1 MNQAETPFPEPRHQP
16 YNPCVMGKIN
26 TSVIGYG
33 FAGKS
38 FHSYL
43 VTLVPELELHSIAS
57 RDAATRERIV
67 AERGCKAVE
76 TITDVC
82 NDPDVDLVILA
93 TPTAVHADQA
103 IAALNA
109 GKHVVVDKP
118 LTLTMAETDR
128 MIAAAEANNRIL
140 SVFQNRRFDGDY
152 LTCREVIENGSI
164 GDVRWLEMAWQG
176 FGPVTGWRADAAQGG
191 GRYWDLGAHLVDQA
205 LQFFPEPVASVYARR
220 SYDYA
225 DSDTDSEATIIIT
238 FEGGRTAVCDLSGN
252 TAYSKPRFCLHGATG
267 TFVKYGVDPQ
277 ELAMIAGSI
286 DGGIEQPES
295 YGKIYTGST
304 ITQVKTQPGRWRN
317 YYENIA
323 AAINGTAPL
332 AVSMESVRKAMQV
345 LTAGIESAETGNVIH
360 F

>member
-1 MNQAETPFPEPRHQP
+1 M
-16 YNPCVMGKIN
+16 
-26 TSVIGYG
+26 
-33 FAGKS
+33 
-38 FHSYL
+38 
-43 VTLVPELELHSIAS
+43 
-57 RDAATRERIV
+57 
-67 AERGCKAVE
+67 
-76 TITDVC
+76 
-82 NDPDVDLVILA
+82 VILA

-103 IAALNA
+103 VAALNA

-128 MIAAAEANNRIL
+128 MIAAAKANDRLL

-152 LTCREVIENGSI
+152 LTCHDVIENGSI

-176 FGPVTGWRADAAQGG
+176 FGPVTGWRADASQGG

-205 LQFFPEPVASVYARR
+205 LQFFPEPVASIYARR

-252 TAYSKPRFCLHGATG
+252 SAYAKPRFCLHGSSG

-304 ITQVKTQPGRWRN
+304 ITPVKTQPGRWRN

-332 AVSMESVRKAMQV
+332 AISMDSVRKSMQV
-345 LTAGIESAETGNVIH
+345 LTAGIESVESGNVVH

>member
-1 MNQAETPFPEPRHQP
+1 
-16 YNPCVMGKIN
+16 MGNIK

-76 TITDVC
+76 TIQDVC
-82 NDPDVDLVILA
+82 ADPDVDLVILA

-128 MIAAAEANNRIL
+128 MIAAAKANDRIL

-152 LTCREVIENGSI
+152 LTCRSIIDAGSI

-176 FGPVTGWRADAAQGG
+176 FGPVNGWRADASQGG

-205 LQFFPEPVASVYARR
+205 LQFFPVPVASVYARR

-225 DSDTDSEATIIIT
+225 DSDTDSEATIVIT

-277 ELAMIAGSI
+277 ELAMIAGAI

-295 YGKIYTGST
+295 YGKVYTGST
-304 ITQVKTQPGRWRN
+304 ITPVKTQAGRWRD

-332 AVSMESVRKAMQV
+332 AVSMDSVRKSMQV